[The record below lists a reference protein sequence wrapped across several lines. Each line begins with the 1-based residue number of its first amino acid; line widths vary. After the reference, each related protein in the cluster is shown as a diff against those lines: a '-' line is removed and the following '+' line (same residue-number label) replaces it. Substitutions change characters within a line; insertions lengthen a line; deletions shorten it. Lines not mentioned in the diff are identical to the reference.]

1 MQPSVNDI
9 ASLYRGN
16 PQALQARMQ
25 KEPQLAPGIPADLK
39 QLLALNIVTN
49 EENGMARQQAMQQ
62 LNQMA
67 PQGEGQMPTIA
78 QSIQEQAKQ
87 KLQAQM
93 MQQQQQQQAM
103 QQMAGQMRA
112 GSVPPGTPQPQR
124 QPQGIDELPVEFGL
138 AGGGIV
144 AFKKGGDEGEE
155 YETRIDKLY
164 RENREDA
171 ERPERKKDQ
180 EGLLKALAFL
190 SAPLAAAGDVVA
202 APFRGLYGMTQHGD
216 TSLTPLM
223 DARTRFLA
231 SSENAPASE
240 AAVREVAP
248 AQQPAARQ
256 PEAVYDPEQ
265 ATRRSQYEGG
275 IRNLVAPPRPTPPR
289 APTPTS
295 SAAVAGEAPAATS
308 QMSPLFQEAQS
319 LEAERMRAIPEAGAA
334 NKEAGYQARV
344 AAPDF
349 TQRDAMIKLLQ
360 EERGRQAEPKEG
372 WGSLMEYLGQIAAT
386 PRGMTSFEAGAAG
399 ARGQAGLQ
407 EQRAQK
413 RFDIG
418 SKIIEQEQGK
428 IDASRQY
435 AKEVYGIGE
444 KEYDRIYKE
453 KLDAAMQ
460 ITKNEMEAKKLAQE
474 MTLKDMDIKQRQAE
488 EKGRNARDRVPL
500 EQQVFAG
507 YLKEAGGNV
516 PKAYELMK
524 AAGVTSTAKP
534 MTRDQAEDNVR
545 KDLEDFRTGPALM
558 KDATAALKA
567 AGVAN
572 PSTLQIKEYL
582 VQQNMK
588 GVSIAAPESR
598 NTGAAPLPANATEK
612 NLTVGTVYQ
621 TAKGPAKWTGTGFA
635 PI

>member
-25 KEPQLAPGIPADLK
+25 KEPQIAPGIPADLK

-103 QQMAGQMRA
+103 QQMAGQMQS

-124 QPQGIDELPVEFGL
+124 QPQGIDELPAEFSL

-144 AFKKGGDEGEE
+144 AFQSRGSV
-155 YETRIDKLY
+155 
-164 RENREDA
+164 
-171 ERPERKKDQ
+171 PEPT
-180 EGLLKALAFL
+180 ESELKAQKESDAKILEAITSTL
-190 SAPLAAAGDVVA
+190 GKTAGDTAAKLVAAGADIA
-202 APFRGLYGMTQHGD
+202 SLIPRGLAGAMD
-216 TSLTPLM
+216 TAIIRPARAMGADIGYISPALTPGAQSS
-223 DARTRFLA
+223 DTATPFYDRYIRAREEA
-231 SSENAPASE
+231 SAKEQAPQRDEAPRSYSASE
-240 AAVREVAP
+240 A
-248 AQQPAARQ
+248 
-256 PEAVYDPEQ
+256 Q
-265 ATRRSQYEGG
+265 ATQAAGPQARVPVSSP
-275 IRNLVAPPRPTPPR
+275 APVRDLRQLAEQQKR
-289 APTPTS
+289 AAPEV
-295 SAAVAGEAPAATS
+295 SAITGTPAATS

-334 NKEAGYQARV
+334 NKEAGYQSRV

-413 RFDIG
+413 RLDLG

-488 EKGRNARDRVPL
+488 ERGRFARHTIPL

-507 YLKEAGGNV
+507 YLRKAGGDV
-516 PKAYELMK
+516 VKANELMR
-524 AAGVTSTAKP
+524 AAGVNE
-534 MTRDQAEDNVR
+534 R
-545 KDLEDFRTGPALM
+545 L
-558 KDATAALKA
+558 ATPTDRLRAAQ
-567 AGVAN
+567 
-572 PSTLQIKEYL
+572 TLLQ
-582 VQQNMK
+582 
-588 GVSIAAPESR
+588 
-598 NTGAAPLPANATEK
+598 NATDEDEAK
-612 NLTVGTVYQ
+612 FARDSIRKIMTEMKTPNGTEGAQAGKV
-621 TAKGPAKWTGTGFA
+621 PPPPPGF
-635 PI
+635 ILNK

>member
-103 QQMAGQMRA
+103 QQMASQMRA

-124 QPQGIDELPVEFGL
+124 QPQGIDELPAEFSL

-144 AFKKGGDEGEE
+144 AFEEGGRTK
-155 YETRIDKLY
+155 YETRYDRMT
-164 RENREDA
+164 RENRGELTEEERATQEARDA
-171 ERPERKKDQ
+171 LIAQIPSGGPTVTGGERVDSSETERNIRNILSALPGAGAAKATTLGRQ
-180 EGLLKALAFL
+180 ALAGISSL
-190 SAPLAAAGDVVA
+190 LGMDRSNAPDEARAPARVQAPQTAEYSNEGRTGARPYPSAPAPAPVRDLKQLAAQ
-202 APFRGLYGMTQHGD
+202 R
-216 TSLTPLM
+216 
-223 DARTRFLA
+223 
-231 SSENAPASE
+231 
-240 AAVREVAP
+240 
-248 AQQPAARQ
+248 QQA
-256 PEAVYDPEQ
+256 
-265 ATRRSQYEGG
+265 
-275 IRNLVAPPRPTPPR
+275 
-289 APTPTS
+289 APTPETATPTGTPGTASPMS
-295 SAAVAGEAPAATS
+295 S
-308 QMSPLFQEAQS
+308 LFQEGQALQ
-319 LEAERMRAIPEAGAA
+319 AERMRAIPEAGAA
-334 NKEAGYQARV
+334 NKEAGYQSRV

-413 RFDIG
+413 RFDLG
-418 SKIIEQEQGK
+418 TKIIEQEQGK
-428 IDASRQY
+428 IDASRAY
-435 AKEVYGIGE
+435 AEKVYGIGE

-460 ITKNEMEAKKLAQE
+460 ITKDEMEARKMAQQE
-474 MTLKDMDIKQRQAE
+474 TLKLLELKQQATLDR
-488 EKGRNARDRVPL
+488 EKMRSNEKIAGMRGAGGMGAESKEIVAAEAAFARDP
-500 EQQVFAG
+500 
-507 YLKEAGGNV
+507 EA
-516 PKAYELMK
+516 K
-524 AAGVTSTAKP
+524 
-534 MTRDQAEDNVR
+534 
-545 KDLEDFRTGPALM
+545 ALM
-558 KDATAALKA
+558 KTMEAFAMSPGNPKAVQAAARLREIQASKYKQFGLTLEGAPGAPRPGGTSLKYNPATGK
-567 AGVAN
+567 
-572 PSTLQIKEYL
+572 IE
-582 VQQNMK
+582 
-588 GVSIAAPESR
+588 
-598 NTGAAPLPANATEK
+598 
-612 NLTVGTVYQ
+612 
-621 TAKGPAKWTGTGFA
+621 
-635 PI
+635 